1 MPDPWR
7 LGLWLPLHLALAGAI
22 STAIS
27 GAMQNFMH
35 ALTATPPPAER
46 LVWAQFLLVAS
57 GAGLIAIGMPTST
70 AWLTA
75 AGGIAFIAAMAIL
88 GWMLRRAWRRAL
100 NRRHP
105 MPIAAYACAISFV
118 LLGAAIGAWLGAGSA
133 PDGEYLELKQAH
145 MTANVLGWASL
156 TVVGTLITLLP
167 TVLRL
172 RMPRWPGRTVL
183 TLLVTGLILQLVGRI
198 GPVTWLLAL
207 GGVTYAV
214 GALGLVLLVAS
225 VLRAERNWAI
235 PAAALHMM
243 GAVVWFVAG
252 SIGLAAALFDGV
264 AGFDRYRPVFLTA
277 FVGGWLV
284 QVLLGAW
291 SYLLPMATPGH
302 PAERRRSLAAFE
314 VIAPVQVALLNGG
327 LVLVAARGLGWVGPG
342 IGRAG
347 AAAALV
353 AGAIALA
360 KAWMFPLIGRGSV
373 LTDRA
378 TAIWGE

>member
-1 MPDPWR
+1 MPVSWR

-27 GAMQNFMH
+27 GAMQNFML
-35 ALTATPPPAER
+35 ALTSTPAPPER
-46 LVWAQFLLVAS
+46 LVRAQFLLVTS
-57 GAGLIAIGMPTST
+57 GAGLIAVGMPTST
-70 AWLTA
+70 TWVTA
-75 AGGIAFIAAMAIL
+75 VGGIAFIAAMAIL
-88 GWMLRRAWRRAL
+88 GWMLRTAWRRAL

-118 LLGAAIGAWLGAGSA
+118 LLGAAIGAWLGAGAASGGA
-133 PDGEYLELKQAH
+133 YLQLKQAH

-172 RMPRWPGRTVL
+172 RMPPWPGRAVL
-183 TLLVTGLILQLVGRI
+183 ALLVTGLILQLAGRI
-198 GPVTWLLAL
+198 GPSTWLMAL
-207 GGVTYAV
+207 GGATYAL
-214 GALGLVLLVAS
+214 GALGMVLLVAS

-235 PAAALHMM
+235 PAAAFHMM
-243 GAVVWFVAG
+243 SAIAWLLAG
-252 SIGLAAALFDGV
+252 SIGLAVALLDGV

-277 FVGGWLV
+277 FVAGWLV

-314 VIAPVQVALLNGG
+314 LFVPVQVALLNGG
-327 LVLVAARGLGWVGPG
+327 LVLVAARGAGWAGVGLGRV
-342 IGRAG
+342 G
-347 AAAALV
+347 AAAALL
-353 AGAIALA
+353 AGTIALV
-360 KAWMFPLIGRGSV
+360 KAWMFPLIGRGPV
-373 LTDRA
+373 LTGRA
-378 TAIWGE
+378 KAIWGE

>member
-1 MPDPWR
+1 MPVSWR

-27 GAMQNFMH
+27 GAMQNFML
-35 ALTATPPPAER
+35 ALTSTPAPPER
-46 LVWAQFLLVAS
+46 LVRAQFLLVTS
-57 GAGLIAIGMPTST
+57 GAGLIAVGMPTST
-70 AWLTA
+70 TWVTA
-75 AGGIAFIAAMAIL
+75 VGGIAFIAAMAIL
-88 GWMLRRAWRRAL
+88 GWMLRTAWRRAL

-118 LLGAAIGAWLGAGSA
+118 LLGAAIGAWLGAGAASGGA
-133 PDGEYLELKQAH
+133 YLQLKQAH

-172 RMPRWPGRTVL
+172 RMPPWPGRAVL
-183 TLLVTGLILQLVGRI
+183 ALLVAGLILQLAGRI
-198 GPVTWLLAL
+198 GPSTWLMAL
-207 GGVTYAV
+207 GGATYAL
-214 GALGLVLLVAS
+214 GALGMVLLVAS

-235 PAAALHMM
+235 PAAAFHMM
-243 GAVVWFVAG
+243 SAIAWLLAG
-252 SIGLAAALFDGV
+252 SIGLAVALLDGV

-277 FVGGWLV
+277 FVAGWLV

-314 VIAPVQVALLNGG
+314 LFVPVQVALLNGG
-327 LVLVAARGLGWVGPG
+327 LVLVAARGAGWAGVGLGRV
-342 IGRAG
+342 G
-347 AAAALV
+347 AAAALL
-353 AGAIALA
+353 AGTIALV
-360 KAWMFPLIGRGSV
+360 KAWMFPLIGRGPV
-373 LTDRA
+373 LTGRA
-378 TAIWGE
+378 KAIWGE